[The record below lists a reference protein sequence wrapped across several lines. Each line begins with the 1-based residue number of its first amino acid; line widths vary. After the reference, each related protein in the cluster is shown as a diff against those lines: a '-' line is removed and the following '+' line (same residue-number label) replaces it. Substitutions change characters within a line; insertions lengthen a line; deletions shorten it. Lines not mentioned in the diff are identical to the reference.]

1 MSRTLPENASLRQL
15 RAQAKDLLKASRA
28 ADPAAV
34 QRLRHA
40 LSRLADSSDA
50 EVVAAGCTLQDVQ
63 FVLAREYGFSD
74 WTALRDRVEVTPAD
88 RLEDAF
94 EAVESGDGERLAQ
107 LLAGN
112 GTLAQTRREAKVG
125 TLLHMAAARGH
136 AEIATTLIDAGAD
149 VHARAGE
156 GWMALHTAAGMNHV
170 GVIDALLAAGA
181 DAVAEACGAGG
192 TALAHALFY
201 GHQEAAQRLAQH
213 DLQPANLRVL
223 AGLGRVDLLP
233 GLFAVDGTLTADA
246 GVGRGFYR
254 HHDEFPPWS
263 PSSAAQQI
271 LDEALVYASNNR
283 QQEAVRFLLD
293 HGASVSAVPYYS
305 SPLHAAAYNGDEG
318 MIDLLLRNG
327 ADPTVRDT
335 MHGGTPA
342 DWAAHG
348 SRPEL
353 VERMRVPVASEVEEG
368 NDTVFDLIDAGDV
381 DRIKERIEEGAD
393 VTARRSIA
401 WEISGKGVTKVEQA
415 LMQACATAGR
425 ADLGALLV
433 EAGAPMDLHAAAFLG
448 QQQVVQSCL
457 DAGQAVDDV
466 DAFGMTPLHR
476 AIQGDSLEVVDLL
489 LQHEADVDHS
499 ADTYT
504 FGARA
509 MHVAAAC
516 GASRQ
521 VIERLV
527 EAGADPA
534 HRANPGTPMQ
544 IAQRMG
550 CDATVLALRDLLESP
565 RG

>member
-15 RAQAKDLLKASRA
+15 RTQAKDLLKAYRA

-34 QRLRHA
+34 QRLRQS
-40 LSRLADSSDA
+40 LPRLANRTDA
-50 EVVAAGCTLQDVQ
+50 DVVAAACTLQDVQ
-63 FVLAREYGFSD
+63 FVIAREYGFAD
-74 WTALRDRVEVTPAD
+74 WTGLRDEVERVPAD
-88 RLEDAF
+88 PLEDAF

-107 LLAGN
+107 LLARS
-112 GTLAQTRREAKVG
+112 GTLAQARRQGGGG
-125 TLLHMAAARGH
+125 TLLQMAAARGH
-136 AEIATTLIDAGAD
+136 AEIAAVLIKAGAD

-170 GVIDALLAAGA
+170 DVIDALLAAGA
-181 DAVAEACGAGG
+181 DATAEACGSGG

-201 GHQEAAQRLAQH
+201 GHREAAQRLAQH
-213 DLQPANLRVL
+213 SLQPANLRVL

-233 GLFAVDGTLTADA
+233 GLFATDGTLVPDA
-246 GVGRGFYR
+246 SAGRGFYR

-263 PSSAAQQI
+263 PSSADHQV

-283 QQEAVRFLLD
+283 QHEAVRFLLD
-293 HGASVSAVPYYS
+293 HGANVNAVPYYS
-305 SPLHAAAYNGDEG
+305 SALHAAAYNGDEK
-318 MIDLLLRNG
+318 MIELLLGRG
-327 ADPTVRDT
+327 ADPSARDT

-348 SRPEL
+348 LRPEL
-353 VERMRVPVASEVEEG
+353 ADRLQVHGAPGQQNRG
-368 NDTVFDLIDAGDV
+368 DTLFDLIEAGDIDQV
-381 DRIKERIEEGAD
+381 RERIEQGGD
-393 VTARRSIA
+393 LTGTRSIA
-401 WEISGKGVTKVEQA
+401 WEISGKGVTTVEQT

-425 ADLGALLV
+425 TDMGAMLV
-433 EAGAPMDLHAAAFLG
+433 AAGVQLDLHAAAFLG
-448 QQQVVQSCL
+448 QQQMVQSCL
-457 DAGQAVDDV
+457 DKGQPVDDV
-466 DAFGMTPLHR
+466 DVFGMTALHR
-476 AIQGDSLEVVDLL
+476 AIQGDSLAVVDLL
-489 LQHEADVDHS
+489 LRHGADVERS

-516 GASRQ
+516 EASRQ

-544 IAQRMG
+544 IAQRAG
-550 CDATVLALRDLLESP
+550 HDATVLVLRDLLETLQ
-565 RG
+565 G